1 MRKHVLQS
9 GCCLGWDDAVPEQGQ
24 LLATADAGHVDD
36 PAVRQAHHP
45 LDEANVEAW
54 CATLRSGL
62 RGRWCGAAEK
72 LLVGAG
78 RRLEVTPAVADG
90 QVEPAGGA
98 VGIQASASP
107 A

>member
-1 MRKHVLQS
+1 MREHVLQS
-9 GCCLGWDDAVPEQGQ
+9 SRCLGRHHAVAQHCQ
-24 LLATADAGHVDD
+24 LLGAREARYVDD
-36 PAVRQAHHP
+36 PAVGQAHHP
-45 LDEANVEAW
+45 LDEADVEAW
-54 CATLRSGL
+54 CAASSGF

-72 LLVGAG
+72 LFVGADCV
-78 RRLEVTPAVADG
+78 LEVAPAVIDG